1 MWDRWVSIESNQWF
15 KHAKQGW
22 LRSVTWDKHG
32 VAMHLA
38 LLTLVT
44 LLTVLQSYIILPK
57 VFCHVPGLCCK
68 PLVQSARPAGEDML
82 PGMGTSIS
90 LLQPWAISCTS
101 LSGCWL
107 LLITVGTLVPKH
119 TADVPTRLPWPSS
132 WLMKWR
138 RICVKIWICVCII
151 LIHLAWDLVHEW
163 PETFRF
169 IWKTHLA
176 SEKCHPECK
185 VFRHCKHSTTR
196 ISVPVIFGTEESLSA
211 FRPAKTHQKITR
223 SWLVPCWLLQVSEVL
238 MGYF

>member
-119 TADVPTRLPWPSS
+119 TVDVPTRLPWPSS

-138 RICVKIWICVCII
+138 RICLKIWICVCII
-151 LIHLAWDLVHEW
+151 LIHLASPVRYIHLRCLVFC
-163 PETFRF
+163 PYSLDTVVCLRF
-169 IWKTHLA
+169 A
-176 SEKCHPECK
+176 MQ
-185 VFRHCKHSTTR
+185 
-196 ISVPVIFGTEESLSA
+196 A
-211 FRPAKTHQKITR
+211 A
-223 SWLVPCWLLQVSEVL
+223 LQHKLHDGPRYVGSPPS
-238 MGYF
+238 